1 MHGRV
6 LIIAGSDSGGGA
18 GIQAD
23 IKTVTALG
31 GYAMTAIT
39 ALTAQNTLGV
49 HAIHEVPEDFIARQ
63 IEVVLE
69 DLGAD
74 AIKIGMLHRADVI
87 HVVADALERS
97 GTTAPLVLDPV
108 MVAKGGHALLEP
120 DAVQAL
126 KDRLIP
132 LAMVITPNVPEA
144 EALTGIKIDTVAD
157 FGPIGDKLV
166 RMGAHAALVKGGH
179 MPAETNARSDDGGMV
194 TDVLWR
200 KGAHAEVFES
210 HRIDSRHTHGTGCT
224 LASAIAC
231 SLAQEMDLV
240 TSIKRARG
248 YVHHAI
254 LTAPGFGQGHG
265 PLNHGHTVTA
275 FNVD

>member
-1 MHGRV
+1 MRGRV

-49 HAIHEVPEDFIARQ
+49 HAIHEVPEDFIVRQ

-87 HVVADALERS
+87 HAVADALERS
-97 GTTAPLVLDPV
+97 GTMAPLVLDPV
-108 MVAKGGHALLEP
+108 MVAKGGHALLEA

-132 LAMVITPNVPEA
+132 RAALITPNVPEA
-144 EALTGIKIDTVAD
+144 EALTGLKIDTIAD
-157 FGPIGDKLV
+157 FGPTGDKLV

-179 MPAETNARSDDGGMV
+179 MPPVTNTRPDGGGMV

-200 KGAHAEVFES
+200 DAASAQVFES
-210 HRIDSRHTHGTGCT
+210 HRVDSRHTHGTGCT

-231 SLAQEMDLV
+231 GLAQQMDLV
-240 TSIKRARG
+240 TSIRRARS
-248 YVHHAI
+248 YVHQAI

-265 PLNHGHTVTA
+265 PLNHGHTVA
-275 FNVD
+275 PFDVD